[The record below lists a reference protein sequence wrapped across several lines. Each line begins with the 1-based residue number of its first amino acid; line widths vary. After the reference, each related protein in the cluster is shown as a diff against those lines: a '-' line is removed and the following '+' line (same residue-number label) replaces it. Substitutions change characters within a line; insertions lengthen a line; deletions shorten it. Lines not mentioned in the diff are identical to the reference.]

1 MLNEEKRIFAVLLPI
16 ALVAIFF
23 ALSVGSTIFMW
34 VICSFFLFAL
44 IDPWMQKFMGK
55 GINPVFLAIALVL
68 ISFALV
74 GGIGFLV
81 YRTSS
86 GIVMQ
91 VISYKAAIFK
101 FYKDATGYMTHWTQV
116 FTHQNDPG
124 LAENTKQVLAHG
136 NNVGAH
142 AASGAAS
149 GATPAAAAQSAA
161 PAAAA
166 ANSAAGSASSSS
178 NSLPDKEVSMGVL
191 SGLNS
196 VVSVLSFVVL
206 TPLLTFFMVAERD
219 LFAQMCSKYNQHAA
233 GGKAIWKKV
242 TDAITAYFVG
252 NIILI
257 LVSFP
262 IFVLAFGL
270 LGVKSFVSLGLL
282 SAILNLVP
290 FLGFVLASVLP
301 TLDLIMNGGHGA
313 GIIGLISICCVTHFT
328 IANVVTP
335 KLLGAKLNL
344 NATASTIALI
354 AWGELWGPL
363 GLLLAIPLT
372 ALIKIW
378 LEHSGISMLE
388 FVAGMMNEDHTAS
401 SHLRMKKTKKS

>member
-23 ALSVGSTIFMW
+23 ALSAGSTIFMW
-34 VICSFFLFAL
+34 IVCSFFLFAL

-68 ISFALV
+68 IAFALV

-81 YRTSS
+81 YKTSS

-101 FYKDATGYMTHWTQV
+101 FYKDTTGYMTHWTQV

-124 LAENTKQVLAHG
+124 LAENTKQALGHAS
-136 NNVGAH
+136 NAGANTTSA
-142 AASGAAS
+142 AAS
-149 GATPAAAAQSAA
+149 ATPAAATSAA
-161 PAAAA
+161 
-166 ANSAAGSASSSS
+166 SSTG
-178 NSLPDKEVSMGVL
+178 SLPDKEVSLGVL

-196 VVSVLSFVVL
+196 VVSILSFVIL

-219 LFAQMCSKYNQHAA
+219 LFAQVCSKYNHHAV

-301 TLDLIMNGGHGA
+301 TLDLLMNGGHGA

-378 LEHSGISMLE
+378 LEHSGISMFE

-401 SHLRMKKTKKS
+401 GHLRLKKSKKA